1 VRNVFEEEEEVEK
14 EEEDSNALSW
24 VLCAAANKDEGQ
36 EGGTKEKRKNVH
48 KTNSRGRSTM
58 LFNCKICLLELFAK
72 ARSLKEAWQCP
83 RNLCTS
89 HLFVILLR
97 GRYEWQNIQC
107 KHSFDLPFVVF
118 SILFQLTFP
127 FFHVVCCF
135 VLSFFLC
142 GKKF

>member
-58 LFNCKICLLELFAK
+58 LFNCKICLLELLVCEK
-72 ARSLKEAWQCP
+72 ARIEGVSRKPGNAPGIFAPL
-83 RNLCTS
+83 
-89 HLFVILLR
+89 I
-97 GRYEWQNIQC
+97 Y
-107 KHSFDLPFVVF
+107 
-118 SILFQLTFP
+118 
-127 FFHVVCCF
+127 
-135 VLSFFLC
+135 LSFFYVADTSGRTSNVSIRSTSHSLSFPFC
-142 GKKF
+142 SN

>member
-58 LFNCKICLLELFAK
+58 LFNCKICLLELSAK
-72 ARSLKEAWQCP
+72 ESQGSLAMPPES
-83 RNLCTS
+83 L
-89 HLFVILLR
+89 HLSFI
-97 GRYEWQNIQC
+97 C
-107 KHSFDLPFVVF
+107 HSFTWQIRVAEHPM
-118 SILFQLTFP
+118 
-127 FFHVVCCF
+127 
-135 VLSFFLC
+135 
-142 GKKF
+142 

>member
-58 LFNCKICLLELFAK
+58 LFNCKICLLELSAK

-127 FFHVVCCF
+127 FSCC
-135 VLSFFLC
+135 VLFRTLVFSLR
-142 GKKF
+142 